1 MELSVF
7 VGKMAALFVT
17 VSAMATST
25 SSTGPVGA
33 DASRSPTSMTN
44 CPEWC
49 TRCDTD
55 KVLCDIDKFGDGI
68 PNMFTLPKEKT
79 KLDIQGNFTGH
90 SLGFF
95 KNVPHVKAL
104 KFTLSF
110 IISSLQNG
118 FFRGL
123 TNVTELVIS
132 TYRVQSIERRAFGGL
147 NSLITLEFWYLD
159 ITQLLG
165 FTFAGLSRL
174 TSLKVYDTRELKQ
187 IDKDAFRG
195 LFSLVNLELS
205 GLRSLR

>member
-1 MELSVF
+1 MRFSSQSMTVMELSVF
-7 VGKMAALFVT
+7 VGKMALFVM
-17 VSAMATST
+17 VSVMATST

-33 DASRSPTSMTN
+33 DASRSPTSVTH

-79 KLDIQGNFTGH
+79 KLNIQGNFTGH

-104 KFTLSF
+104 EFTLSF
-110 IISSLQNG
+110 RISSLQNG

-123 TNVTELVIS
+123 TNVTELVIY
-132 TYRVQSIERRAFGGL
+132 TYKVQSIERRAFGSLTSLTALDLRNL
-147 NSLITLEFWYLD
+147 N

-174 TSLKVYDTRELKQ
+174 TSLQYCRVPKN
-187 IDKDAFRG
+187 G
-195 LFSLVNLELS
+195 
-205 GLRSLR
+205 G